1 MKNFDRTNLLL
12 NEFISNNDEMNKCI
26 ELAKAASQT
35 TASIL
40 ITGESG
46 VGKKLLSQAI
56 HLASNRANN
65 NLITLSCSAIPPA
78 IIESEL
84 FGHDR
89 NNIQDV
95 EKPRR
100 GKLEQ
105 ADKGTL
111 IIEDIGEL
119 PSEVQAKLL
128 RTIEYN
134 EFERCR
140 GEEIISTNVRVI
152 ALSSKNISQ
161 LVTEGKFREDLYYR
175 LNEIAINIP
184 PLRQRREDIQSLISF
199 QINNCNNKFNKNIKD
214 ISQIAFDYLMRYD
227 FPGNIREL
235 QSLIKRGVTVAKSE
249 LLWLE
254 DLGMRVEV
262 PTESEAIE
270 NPEELFNLAVI
281 EKRHIQYVLN
291 YTKGNKKRA
300 ADLLQVSRPTLDRK
314 ISIYNLRL
322 P

>member
-1 MKNFDRTNLLL
+1 MSNLDRTNLLL
-12 NEFISNNDEMNKCI
+12 SEFISNNDEMNKCI
-26 ELAKAASQT
+26 DLARAASLT

-56 HLASNRANN
+56 HLASSRSNN
-65 NLITLSCSAIPPA
+65 NLITLSCSATPSKIL
-78 IIESEL
+78 ETEL
-84 FGHDR
+84 FGHD
-89 NNIQDV
+89 QGAFHGAD
-95 EKPRR
+95 KMRR
-100 GKLEQ
+100 GKFEQ
-105 ADKGTL
+105 SDKGTL
-111 IIEDIGEL
+111 IIEEIGEL

-128 RTIEYN
+128 RAIEYN
-134 EFERCR
+134 EFERCG
-140 GEEIISTNVRVI
+140 GEEAISSDIRVI
-152 ALSSKNISQ
+152 ALSSKNVSQ

-184 PLRQRREDIQSLISF
+184 ALRQRREDIQNLISYH
-199 QINNCNNKFNKNIKD
+199 INDCNNKFNKSIKD
-214 ISQIAFDYLMRYD
+214 ISQIALDYLMRYD

-235 QSLIKRGVTVAKSE
+235 KSLIKRGVTVAKSE

-270 NPEELFNLAVI
+270 SPEEMLNLAVI

-300 ADLLQVSRPTLDRK
+300 ADLLQVSRPTLDHK

>member
-1 MKNFDRTNLLL
+1 MTNLDRTNILLD
-12 NEFISNNDEMNKCI
+12 EFISNNDEMNKCI
-26 ELAKAASQT
+26 ELAKAASKT

-40 ITGESG
+40 ISGESG

-56 HLASNRANN
+56 HLASERSQN
-65 NLITLSCSAIPPA
+65 NLITMSCSATPPK

-84 FGHDR
+84 FGYDQGAFHGA
-89 NNIQDV
+89 
-95 EKPRR
+95 EKTRR
-100 GKLEQ
+100 GKFEQ

-111 IIEDIGEL
+111 IIEEIGEL
-119 PSEVQAKLL
+119 PTEVQAKLL
-128 RTIEYN
+128 RAIEYN
-134 EFERCR
+134 EFERCG
-140 GEEIISTNVRVI
+140 GEGTISTDIRIV
-152 ALSSKNISQ
+152 ALTSKNIST

-184 PLRQRREDIQSLISF
+184 PLRQRREDIQSLINYH
-199 QINNCNNKFNKNIKD
+199 IEDCNNKFNKNIKD
-214 ISQIAFDYLMRYD
+214 ISQIALDYLMRYD

-235 QSLIKRGVTVAKSE
+235 KSLIKRGVTVAKTE

-262 PTESEAIE
+262 PTESETIE
-270 NPEELFNLAVI
+270 NPEEMLNLAVI

>member
-1 MKNFDRTNLLL
+1 MSNLDRTSLQLD
-12 NEFISNNDEMNKCI
+12 EFISNNDEMNKCI
-26 ELAKAASQT
+26 ELARAASHT

-56 HLASNRANN
+56 HLASNRSNN
-65 NLITLSCSAIPPA
+65 NLITLSCSATPFK
-78 IIESEL
+78 IIENEL
-84 FGHDR
+84 FGHDQGAFQGADK
-89 NNIQDV
+89 I
-95 EKPRR
+95 RR
-100 GKLEQ
+100 GKFEQ

-111 IIEDIGEL
+111 IIEEIGEL
-119 PSEVQAKLL
+119 PTEVQAKLL
-128 RTIEYN
+128 RAMEYN
-134 EFERCR
+134 EFERCG
-140 GEEIISTNVRVI
+140 GEESISTDVRVI
-152 ALSSKNISQ
+152 ALSSKKISQ
-161 LVTEGKFREDLYYR
+161 LVTEGSFREDLYYR

-184 PLRQRREDIQSLISF
+184 PLRQRREDIQNLINF
-199 QINNCNNKFNKNIKD
+199 HINDCNNKFNKNIKD
-214 ISQIAFDYLMRYD
+214 ISQIALDYLMRYD

-235 QSLIKRGVTVAKSE
+235 KSLIKRGVTVARTD

-262 PTESEAIE
+262 PTESEAVE
-270 NPEELFNLAVI
+270 NPEEMLNLAVI

>member
-1 MKNFDRTNLLL
+1 MTNLDRTSLLL
-12 NEFISNNDEMNKCI
+12 DEFISNNDEMNKCI

-56 HLASNRANN
+56 HLASNRKEN
-65 NLITLSCSAIPPA
+65 NLITLSCSATPYKIL
-78 IIESEL
+78 ESEL
-84 FGHDR
+84 FGHD
-89 NNIQDV
+89 QGAFQGA
-95 EKPRR
+95 EKSRR
-100 GKLEQ
+100 GKFEQ

-111 IIEDIGEL
+111 IIEEIGEL

-128 RTIEYN
+128 RAIEYN
-134 EFERCR
+134 EFERCG
-140 GEEIISTNVRVI
+140 GEEAISTDVRVI
-152 ALSSKNISQ
+152 ALTSKNISQ

-184 PLRQRREDIQSLISF
+184 PLRQRREDIQNLINF
-199 QINNCNNKFNKNIKD
+199 HITDCNNKFNKNIKD
-214 ISQIAFDYLMRYD
+214 ISQIALDYLMRYD

-235 QSLIKRGVTVAKSE
+235 KSLIKRGVTVAKSE

-262 PTESEAIE
+262 PAESEAIE
-270 NPEELFNLAVI
+270 NPEEMLNLAVI